1 MNGSSDILE
10 RMLQKESK
18 WSETLVARS
27 PLDRLW
33 TAAEALSDMGS
44 WEVDV
49 ATARLVWSD
58 GMFRI
63 FGFDAGEASLTVGM
77 LIEVTHPED
86 RPRVEGFL
94 RRVLERPREAEPE
107 TVAGEYRIMRPD
119 GSVRQIRG
127 HGQMERDG
135 QGHPLRWAGSAQDL
149 TEQRLT
155 ERELHAHYAV
165 SRALSDW
172 ESFDR
177 GIWSLLRR
185 LGTALDFPIGVFW
198 AWDERLQR
206 IVCKAFWTAS
216 GIDAGDFERT
226 TRSMSF
232 RPGQGIPGQVWQTH
246 EPEPT
251 GDLRDSLVPP
261 RRLAAAE
268 IGLKTGVS
276 FPAVSGEQT
285 LGVLSFYSFD
295 RRHPTDRQVR
305 TLAGI
310 GADLGR
316 FLERRRAELH
326 PHRLSDRE
334 LEVLRL
340 AADGNKVPEI
350 AERLVVSRA
359 TVKTHFDHIYEKL
372 GVNDRGGAIAQGF
385 RLGLLR

>member
-1 MNGSSDILE
+1 MLEGGSE
-10 RMLQKESK
+10 
-18 WSETLVARS
+18 WSATTVGRS
-27 PLDRLW
+27 PLDRSW
-33 TAAEALSDMGS
+33 TAAEALTDMGT

-49 ATARLVWSD
+49 ATARLSWSD
-58 GMFRI
+58 GMYRI
-63 FGFDAGEASLTVGM
+63 HGLDAGDVNVTVDV
-77 LIEVTHPED
+77 LIEATHPED
-86 RPRVEGFL
+86 RPRIEGFL
-94 RRVLERPREAEPE
+94 RRVLVRTDEIGAEIV
-107 TVAGEYRIMRPD
+107 TGEYRIMRPD
-119 GSVRQIRG
+119 GSVRQIRVR
-127 HGQMERDG
+127 GQMDLDEQRR
-135 QGHPLRWAGSAQDL
+135 PLRWTGSAQDV

-155 ERELHAHYAV
+155 ERELQAHYAV

-185 LGTALDFPIGVFW
+185 LGTALDFPIGAFW
-198 AWDERLQR
+198 AWEERVQR
-206 IVCKAFWTAS
+206 IVCKEFWT
-216 GIDAGDFERT
+216 GPGVDAGDFERT

-316 FLERRRAELH
+316 FLDRRRAELQ

-334 LEVLRL
+334 MEVLRL
-340 AADGNKVPEI
+340 AADGNRVPEI
-350 AERLVVSRA
+350 AARLVLSRA

-372 GVNDRGGAIAQGF
+372 GVNDRAGAVAQGF

>member
-1 MNGSSDILE
+1 
-10 RMLQKESK
+10 MLQKEGE
-18 WSETLVARS
+18 WSATAVDRS
-27 PLDRLW
+27 SLDRVW
-33 TAAEALSDMGS
+33 TAAEALTDMGT

-49 ATARLVWSD
+49 ASTRLVWSD
-58 GMFRI
+58 GMYRI
-63 FGFDAGEASLTVGM
+63 HGLDAGEVDLTVDV

-86 RPRVEGFL
+86 RPRLEGFL
-94 RRVLERPREAEPE
+94 RRVLKRPREIGAE
-107 TVAGEYRIMRPD
+107 TVTTEYRIMRPD
-119 GSVRQIRG
+119 GSVRQIRVR
-127 HGQMERDG
+127 GQMELDEQRR
-135 QGHPLRWAGSAQDL
+135 PLRWTGSAQDV

-165 SRALSDW
+165 SCALSDW

-198 AWDERLQR
+198 AWEERVQR
-206 IVCKAFWTAS
+206 IVCKEFWTAP
-216 GIDAGDFERT
+216 GVDTGDFERT

-276 FPAVSGEQT
+276 FPAVSNGQT

-316 FLERRRAELH
+316 FLDRRRAELQ

-334 LEVLRL
+334 MEVLRL
-340 AADGNKVPEI
+340 AADGNRVPEI
-350 AERLVVSRA
+350 AARLVLSKA

-372 GVNDRGGAIAQGF
+372 GVNDRAGAVAQGF
-385 RLGLLR
+385 RLGLLH

>member
-1 MNGSSDILE
+1 
-10 RMLQKESK
+10 
-18 WSETLVARS
+18 
-27 PLDRLW
+27 
-33 TAAEALSDMGS
+33 MGT

-49 ATARLVWSD
+49 ATARLSWSD
-58 GMFRI
+58 GMYRI
-63 FGFDAGEASLTVGM
+63 HGLDAGDVNVTVDV
-77 LIEVTHPED
+77 LIEATHPED
-86 RPRVEGFL
+86 RPRIEGFL
-94 RRVLERPREAEPE
+94 RRVLVRTDEIGAEIV
-107 TVAGEYRIMRPD
+107 TGEYRIMRPD
-119 GSVRQIRG
+119 GSVRQIRVR
-127 HGQMERDG
+127 GQMDLDEQRR
-135 QGHPLRWAGSAQDL
+135 PLRWTGSAQDV

-155 ERELHAHYAV
+155 ERELQAHYAV

-185 LGTALDFPIGVFW
+185 LGTALDFPIGAFW
-198 AWDERLQR
+198 AWEERVQR
-206 IVCKAFWTAS
+206 IVCKEFWT
-216 GIDAGDFERT
+216 GPGVDAGDFERT

-316 FLERRRAELH
+316 FLDRRRAELQ

-334 LEVLRL
+334 MEVLRL
-340 AADGNKVPEI
+340 AADGNRVPEI
-350 AERLVVSRA
+350 AARLVLSRA

-372 GVNDRGGAIAQGF
+372 GVNDRAGAVAQGF